1 MQDRPDIT
9 NGDDDEN
16 FYFRYYTGIQEFN
29 EAGRIAYDE
38 MVNKSGFS
46 GLKDWRKMANWSS
59 LPSEYQEF
67 TGATTVKELNEG
79 QFNEFI
85 EPGVLNNAINAF
97 DEILA
102 NIDMG
107 GAFQKSKLIITD
119 NKMGIFDFGLA
130 SAGLYLVQEFFSEKL
145 KEQHPFEFP
154 TELPGIVPNLFVD
167 RNAMGDFWYT
177 SKEGEKYQ
185 MTQQPKGT
193 EAMALN
199 VPDAKKEYR
208 TTTKKSYLMFEKK
221 GGASKYVDLY
231 VGCGGLGN
239 MEASGMLARA
249 LPVMMAARY
258 FESMKIK
265 TRINASR
272 MYYEGGVGILNYCWT
287 VKDFGDD
294 LDFTRIAIDTA
305 DTRYFRWNNWKNV
318 SAIMAKDFDVDSEG
332 SGRTVYSD
340 PRLRETGNRYKN
352 WYFEQMEQNLVPE
365 INIPRPLMLFGGLAS
380 PPESWNFTGDEDDR
394 VLAEIKEEFFRILD
408 IVDFQYNNSAKVC
421 QRIYTRLV
429 EEQGKSVREYK
440 RYITGTLASA
450 YSYPTEGEYADTP
463 EEQDLM
469 DDQFTEKIT
478 QMGTYLQSIQQMAE

>member
-85 EPGVLNNAINAF
+85 EPNVLNNAINAF

-107 GAFQKSKLIITD
+107 GAFKKSKLIITD

-193 EAMALN
+193 EA
-199 VPDAKKEYR
+199 
-208 TTTKKSYLMFEKK
+208 
-221 GGASKYVDLY
+221 
-231 VGCGGLGN
+231 
-239 MEASGMLARA
+239 
-249 LPVMMAARY
+249 
-258 FESMKIK
+258 
-265 TRINASR
+265 
-272 MYYEGGVGILNYCWT
+272 
-287 VKDFGDD
+287 
-294 LDFTRIAIDTA
+294 
-305 DTRYFRWNNWKNV
+305 
-318 SAIMAKDFDVDSEG
+318 
-332 SGRTVYSD
+332 
-340 PRLRETGNRYKN
+340 
-352 WYFEQMEQNLVPE
+352 
-365 INIPRPLMLFGGLAS
+365 
-380 PPESWNFTGDEDDR
+380 
-394 VLAEIKEEFFRILD
+394 
-408 IVDFQYNNSAKVC
+408 
-421 QRIYTRLV
+421 
-429 EEQGKSVREYK
+429 
-440 RYITGTLASA
+440 
-450 YSYPTEGEYADTP
+450 
-463 EEQDLM
+463 
-469 DDQFTEKIT
+469 
-478 QMGTYLQSIQQMAE
+478 

>member
-1 MQDRPDIT
+1 MANTPDIT
-9 NGDDDEN
+9 NGDDGEN
-16 FYFRYYTGIQEFN
+16 FYFRYYNGIQEF
-29 EAGRIAYDE
+29 EE
-38 MVNKSGFS
+38 MSNKSKYS
-46 GLKDWRKMANWSS
+46 GLKDWKKMANWKT
-59 LPSEYQEF
+59 LPSEYKDF
-67 TGATTVKELNEG
+67 TGAKTVKELNEG
-79 QFNEFI
+79 KFNEFI
-85 EPGVLNNAINAF
+85 QPDVLNNAINAF

-107 GAFQKSKLIITD
+107 
-119 NKMGIFDFGLA
+119 GIFDFGLA

-185 MTQQPKGT
+185 MTQQAKGT

-199 VPDAKKEYR
+199 VPDAKR
-208 TTTKKSYLMFEKK
+208 
-221 GGASKYVDLY
+221 VDLY
-231 VGCGGLGN
+231 VGCGGLGD

-318 SAIMAKDFDVDSEG
+318 SAIMAKEFDVDSEG

-365 INIPRPLMLFGGLAS
+365 IDIPRPLMLFGGLSS
-380 PPESWNFTGDEDDR
+380 PPSSWNFTGDEDDY
-394 VLAEIKEEFFRILD
+394 VLGEIKEEFFRILD
-408 IVDFQYNNSAKVC
+408 IVDFQYNNSAQVC

-429 EEQGKSVREYK
+429 EEQGKSVRAYK
-440 RYITGTLASA
+440 NYITGTLASA
-450 YSYPTEGEYADTP
+450 YSYPTEGEYADTN
-463 EEQDLM
+463 EDQDLM
-469 DDQFTEKIT
+469 DDQFDEKIT